1 MHTKAIPKVSII
13 TICLNSGKYME
24 STIQNVRSQTYGNI
38 EYVVIDGG
46 SRDNTQEILKAHDK
60 KIDYWISEPDKG
72 ISDAFNKGVRASTGD
87 IIAFL
92 NSQDYYYHNEV
103 VARAVQLFSEHP
115 ESSIVY
121 GKTCYVPEHS
131 HEIVGVMGIPFTRD
145 GMRKRS
151 IMPHQSVF
159 VKRSVFERY
168 GLYKLDYRY
177 AMDYEHLLRSTETE
191 HPYFTDEIWAVMRLG
206 GISDTDKIAVSR
218 ELFRAQRE
226 CGVPFPRAFGL
237 FVYHSLIVL
246 ASKVLRMFNIYTLY
260 HLFKKIGVG
269 HLEDKT

>member
-1 MHTKAIPKVSII
+1 MNIIAPKVSII

-24 STIQNVRSQTYGNI
+24 STIRNVRSQTYGNI

-46 SRDNTQEILKAHDK
+46 SRDNTQEILKAHHK
-60 KIDYWISEPDKG
+60 EIDYWISEPDKG

-115 ESSIVY
+115 ESTIVY

-131 HEIVGVMGIPFTRD
+131 HEIVGTMGMPFTQD
-145 GMRKRS
+145 SMRKRN
-151 IMPHQSVF
+151 ITPHQSVF
-159 VKRSVFERY
+159 MKRSVFERY

-177 AMDYEHLLRSTETE
+177 VMDYEHLLRCTETE
-191 HPYFTDEIWAVMRLG
+191 HPYLTDEIWAVMRLG
-206 GISDTDKIAVSR
+206 GASDSDKFSVIR
-218 ELFRAQRE
+218 EMFRAQRE
-226 CGVPFPRAFGL
+226 CGVSFPQAVGFL
-237 FVYHSLIVL
+237 LYHALVVL
-246 ASKVLRMFNIYTLY
+246 ALKILRVFNIYTLD
-260 HLFKKIGVG
+260 HLFKKIGAG
-269 HLEDKT
+269 HLAQKP